1 MANAPCA
8 VFLRALDS
16 HSVFFPSGM
25 GSGKMLGHLDVQN
38 TEVCWVQKEGGRGHL

>member
-16 HSVFFPSGM
+16 HSVFFPSDM
-25 GSGKMLGHLDVQN
+25 GSGKMLGTLTCKMLRSQLGA
-38 TEVCWVQKEGGRGHL
+38 EEEGRGHL